1 VNLPS
6 KTLTFRFYVDTGDHV
21 PDELRGNTIIKKGQ
35 LKLYI
40 FHAGMLENFE
50 QYHFLDTF
58 RNCRVTERIMKD
70 GPELAMY
77 PFFRYDDLSEIPIL
91 SGRVYDGARPG
102 SSDYTKFDGLSVL
115 TGKFK

>member
-1 VNLPS
+1 MNLPS

-58 RNCRVTERIMKD
+58 RNCRVIERIMKD
-70 GPELAMY
+70 GPELARY
-77 PFFRYDDLSEIPIL
+77 PFFRYDD
-91 SGRVYDGARPG
+91 
-102 SSDYTKFDGLSVL
+102 F
-115 TGKFK
+115 